1 MIIAKERPGVYSDY
15 TANGILQ
22 NPAQG
27 NIVGIVAVTAKGEQ
41 NKVYSIKKASDAINI
56 FGDSGLMATLCK
68 ASLDNGASMIKA
80 VSCGSGDSND
90 YESAFNVLKTVSG
103 IKVIVCDSEDSLI
116 NEKLKVSIMEAS
128 ENSKERIGVVSCSNS
143 VAKSLAGTLNSER
156 MILVCQPLQDGENII
171 NSCVLAASIAGKIA
185 SSSDPSATFNSCK
198 INGYADLSLNFT
210 ESEIDDY
217 LSSGVTVFEKVA
229 ERLEIIRLVTTK
241 TKDLQGN
248 IDRTF
253 HDINTILI
261 ADDVI
266 PSVRNT
272 LSNLI
277 GSAKNNSKTLSAIST
292 QTAVQL
298 ENKRKQGIIQA
309 YETPLV
315 SLSEEDNSIC
325 IVDIQFTIQRGIN
338 QIVISAII
346 NV

>member
-15 TANGILQ
+15 TSNGILQ

-41 NKVYSIKKASDAINI
+41 NKVYSIKKASDAITV
-56 FGDSGLMATLCK
+56 FGDTGLMATLCR
-68 ASLDNGASMIKA
+68 ASLDNGASIIKA
-80 VSCGSGDSND
+80 VSCGKDDSID
-90 YESAFNVLKTVSG
+90 YESAFNALKVVSG
-103 IKVIVCDSEDSLI
+103 IKVIVCDSEDSSV
-116 NEKLKVSIMEAS
+116 NGKLKASVVEAS
-128 ENSKERIGVVSCSNS
+128 ENSKERIGVASCSSN

-156 MILVCQPLQDGENII
+156 MIVVCQSLKDGEDSIS
-171 NSCVLAASIAGKIA
+171 SCVLAASIAGKIA

-198 INGYADLSLNFT
+198 INGYTKLALNFT
-210 ESEIDDY
+210 ESDIDDY
-217 LSSGVTVFEKVA
+217 LESGVTVFEKVA

-241 TKDLQGN
+241 TKDSQGN

-272 LSNLI
+272 LSTLI

-315 SLSEEDNSIC
+315 TLSEEDNSIC
-325 IVDIQFTIQRGIN
+325 IVDIQFAVQKGIN